1 MLHPR
6 NGFYEITRQFLLPD
20 VPLQF
25 EQLSRLHAARKIDAV
40 VAHHIAFGAVW
51 WAEER
56 GVPLTLGWL
65 SPAAVIRPDGH
76 GSMLPGV
83 AWRTPKPISRALRL
97 LVPIIL
103 RRELDPAMNAT
114 RTALGLRAERD
125 SMLRLLTSDH
135 GHIALWDDALRSEA
149 PGDPP
154 GLVTCGFPFLEDDG
168 AALPEEIAEF
178 LETDPPPIVC
188 ALGTTG
194 GPMPLPVADLV
205 AEACELAGR
214 RALLIGDRP
223 PTSARTSRWVA
234 FAPHTRVFE
243 KAQIVVHHAGMGT
256 LAAVL
261 RAGKPS
267 LVLPLANDQF
277 DNGVR
282 LKGRGI
288 ASVLDVRRVTPAVLG
303 RELRKLLDDRAAAG
317 EAARLGAHVRAANGA
332 RRAADAIVAYA
343 HSRSRDH

>member
-25 EQLSRLHAARKIDAV
+25 EQLAGLHAARRDRRRRCPPHRVRRRLVGRGARSP
-40 VAHHIAFGAVW
+40 AHARLVESRRRAFG
-51 WAEER
+51 R
-56 GVPLTLGWL
+56 T
-65 SPAAVIRPDGH
+65 GH

-114 RTALGLRAERD
+114 RTALGLRSERD

-135 GHIALWDDALRSEA
+135 GHIALWDEALRPQA

-154 GLVTCGFPFLEDDG
+154 GLVTCGFPFLEDA
-168 AALPEEIAEF
+168 AALPAEVAEF

-205 AEACELAGR
+205 ADACELAGR
-214 RALLIGDRP
+214 RALLIGDLTADLRSDVALGRVRASHARFREGADRRP
-223 PTSARTSRWVA
+223 PR
-234 FAPHTRVFE
+234 
-243 KAQIVVHHAGMGT
+243 GDGT

-282 LKGRGI
+282 LKGRGVAAI
-288 ASVLDVRRVTPAVLG
+288 LDVRRATPA
-303 RELRKLLDDRAAAG
+303 R
-317 EAARLGAHVRAANGA
+317 A
-332 RRAADAIVAYA
+332 RRVSCASFSTIVLPRVRRLAWA
-343 HSRSRDH
+343 HACALRTARGVPPTP

>member
-25 EQLSRLHAARKIDAV
+25 EQLGRLQAARNIDAV
-40 VAHHIAFGAVW
+40 VAHHIAFGAIW

-83 AWRTPKPISRALRL
+83 ARRTPKLLSRALRL

-103 RRELDPAMNAT
+103 RRELDAAMNAT
-114 RTALGLRAERD
+114 RTALGLRPERN

-135 GHIALWDDALRSEA
+135 GHIALWDEALRSQA

-168 AALPEEIAEF
+168 AALPAEIAEF

-223 PTSARTSRWVA
+223 PT
-234 FAPHTRVFE
+234 
-243 KAQIVVHHAGMGT
+243 
-256 LAAVL
+256 LA
-261 RAGKPS
+261 S
-267 LVLPLANDQF
+267 ELA
-277 DNGVR
+277 
-282 LKGRGI
+282 
-288 ASVLDVRRVTPAVLG
+288 LG
-303 RELRKLLDDRAAAG
+303 RVHASRARFREGADRRPSRGDGDAGGGSACRQAESRAAAC
-317 EAARLGAHVRAANGA
+317 ERSIRQRRAAQGA
-332 RRAADAIVAYA
+332 RRRGDTRRSQSDPGGARARAAQASRRSVLPRVRRRAWA
-343 HSRSRDH
+343 HACALRTERGVPPTP